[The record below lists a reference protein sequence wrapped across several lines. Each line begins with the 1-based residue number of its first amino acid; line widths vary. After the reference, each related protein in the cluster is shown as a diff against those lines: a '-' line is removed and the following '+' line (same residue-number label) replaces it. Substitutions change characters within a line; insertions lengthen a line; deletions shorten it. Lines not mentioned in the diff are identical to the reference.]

1 MLLIQG
7 LTNTQPELRQ
17 IAQYYFNG
25 EGKAIRPVITMC
37 MARAINYHLD
47 QNAPFVIYIDRK
59 PAAKLIL
66 NVFVLIGV

>member
-7 LTNTQPELRQ
+7 LNNRQPELRQ
-17 IAQYYFNG
+17 IAQYYFSG

-47 QNAPFVIYIDRK
+47 QNSLFVTYFDQNCGQTNK
-59 PAAKLIL
+59 
-66 NVFVLIGV
+66 